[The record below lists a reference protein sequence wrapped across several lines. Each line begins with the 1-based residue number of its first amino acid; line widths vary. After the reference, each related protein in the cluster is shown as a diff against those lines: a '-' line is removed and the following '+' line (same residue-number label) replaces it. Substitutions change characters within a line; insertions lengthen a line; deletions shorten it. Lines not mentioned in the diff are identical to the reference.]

1 MDLIDLF
8 NKEYNKNA
16 IDIGVTGTELAKQR
30 KNFQPMAEENEKK
43 KKTKPQDYLK
53 DKNNLKD
60 ILVLVKNKRLSAN
73 KTRSELKKM
82 LEDPA
87 DLNDFLNSLL
97 KVTKGNKEETKE
109 QGAVAAGAY
118 AGPLFTSKEMK
129 EEEYCD
135 SCDRVKSKCVCNKPK
150 KIETKEGASTTS
162 SGQYLGP
169 SIWAKSTKKKDW
181 GPSRKTQIPGG
192 KFVQVKKKCKKFPY
206 CNQGDINA
214 LKIFENEGLK
224 KVITNISES
233 YGLTENYVR
242 NIIYLEMEKLNKH

>member
-16 IDIGVTGTELAKQR
+16 IDLGVTGTELAKQR

-53 DKNNLKD
+53 DKNDLKD

-109 QGAVAAGAY
+109 QGAVAAGGY
-118 AGPLFTSKEMK
+118 SGPLFTKESK
-129 EEEYCD
+129 EEYCD
-135 SCDRVKSKCVCNKPK
+135 SCDRVKSKCVCNRPK
-150 KIETKEGASTTS
+150 KVETKEQTTTAS
-162 SGQYLGP
+162 SGQYSGP
-169 SIWAKSTKKKDW
+169 KMWAKSTKKKDW
-181 GPSRKTQIPGG
+181 GPSRKTQLPGG

>member
-8 NKEYNKNA
+8 KKEYNKNA

-53 DKNNLKD
+53 DKNDLKD

-73 KTRSELKKM
+73 KTRVELKKM
-82 LEDPA
+82 LEDPE

-109 QGAVAAGAY
+109 QGAVAAGGY
-118 AGPLFTSKEMK
+118 SGPLFTKESK
-129 EEEYCD
+129 EEYCD
-135 SCDRVKSKCVCNKPK
+135 SCDRVKSKCVCNRPK

-169 SIWAKSTKKKDW
+169 KMWAKSTKKKDW
-181 GPSRKTQIPGG
+181 GPSRKTQLPGG

-214 LKIFENEGLK
+214 LKIFENEGLR

-233 YGLTENYVR
+233 YGLTENYIR

>member
-109 QGAVAAGAY
+109 QGAVAAGGY

-135 SCDRVKSKCVCNKPK
+135 SCDRVKSKCVCNRPK
-150 KIETKEGASTTS
+150 KIETKEGTTTTS
-162 SGQYLGP
+162 SGQYSGP
-169 SIWAKSTKKKDW
+169 SIWAKSTKKKIGDQAVKHKFLEVSL
-181 GPSRKTQIPGG
+181 SRLRKS
-192 KFVQVKKKCKKFPY
+192 VKNFLTVIKEILTRLRY
-206 CNQGDINA
+206 
-214 LKIFENEGLK
+214 LKMK
-224 KVITNISES
+224 D
-233 YGLTENYVR
+233 
-242 NIIYLEMEKLNKH
+242 

>member
-8 NKEYNKNA
+8 KKEYNKNA

-43 KKTKPQDYLK
+43 KKIKPQDFLK
-53 DKNNLKD
+53 DKNDLKD
-60 ILVLVKNKRLSAN
+60 ILMLVKNKKLSAN
-73 KTRSELKKM
+73 KTRAELKKM
-82 LEDPA
+82 LEDPS

-109 QGAVAAGAY
+109 QGAVAAGGY
-118 AGPLFTSKEMK
+118 SGQLFTSKEMK

-169 SIWAKSTKKKDW
+169 KMWAKSTKKKDW

-214 LKIFENEGLK
+214 LKIFENEGLR

-233 YGLTENYVR
+233 YGLTENYIR